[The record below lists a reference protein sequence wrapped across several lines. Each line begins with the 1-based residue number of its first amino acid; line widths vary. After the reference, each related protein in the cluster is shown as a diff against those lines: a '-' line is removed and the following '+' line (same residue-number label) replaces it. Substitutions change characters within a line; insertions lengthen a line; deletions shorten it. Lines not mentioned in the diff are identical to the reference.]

1 MVKERETEGIKV
13 KRREREKKMK
23 KMLVRIKE
31 EKKR

>member
-23 KMLVRIKE
+23 RMLVRVKE
-31 EKKR
+31 E